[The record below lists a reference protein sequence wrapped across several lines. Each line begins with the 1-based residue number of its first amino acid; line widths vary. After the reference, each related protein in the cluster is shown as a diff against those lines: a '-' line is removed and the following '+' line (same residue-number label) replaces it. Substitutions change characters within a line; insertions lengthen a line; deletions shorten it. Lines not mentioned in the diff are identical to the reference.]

1 MPNDST
7 LLITFEPRNLGGCAK
22 VVSTSITFKLQAD
35 IRDHVHKRD
44 TNSSAPKWY
53 AHSYVYDNHLDFL
66 QQVYVNALSS
76 MQHNYVG
83 ASLPTWQHTKV
94 INMQLFYCSQ
104 TMHNCF

>member
-44 TNSSAPKWY
+44 PNSSAPKWY

-83 ASLPTWQHTKV
+83 ASLPTRQHTVGHKHATV
-94 INMQLFYCSQ
+94 LLLSD
-104 TMHNCF
+104 HA